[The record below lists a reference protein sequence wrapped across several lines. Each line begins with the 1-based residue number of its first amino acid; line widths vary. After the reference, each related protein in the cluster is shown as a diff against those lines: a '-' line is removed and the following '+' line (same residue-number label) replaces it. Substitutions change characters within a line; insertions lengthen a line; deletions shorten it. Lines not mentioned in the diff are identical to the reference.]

1 MDKNEVATLRQARE
15 GVFKLIFEY
24 SFSRTLNERTREMM
38 AAVLPEE
45 GLPYLL
51 GTTDEVVAHYD
62 EMVSLIMTYVKGYS
76 SPERLNRTDLA
87 IMVYACYEL
96 VYRRDIPV
104 AVVIKEAVELAK
116 TYGGDKSSRFV
127 NGVLGAVAKA
137 QG

>member
-45 GLPYLL
+45 GRPYLL

-76 SPERLNRTDLA
+76 SPERLNRTDLLLWSTLATSSYTAA
-87 IMVYACYEL
+87 IF
-96 VYRRDIPV
+96 PWQ
-104 AVVIKEAVELAK
+104 
-116 TYGGDKSSRFV
+116 SSSKR
-127 NGVLGAVAKA
+127 
-137 QG
+137 Q